1 MATGPVTYTYQAPP
15 AWGGSG
21 TLVRSTDGAFIPCN
35 LSNSDY
41 QAFLAWVAAGNT
53 APSGWTGP
61 RN

>member
-1 MATGPVTYTYQAPP
+1 MANGTVTYTYQTPLA
-15 AWGGSG
+15 GGSSY
-21 TLVRSTDGAFIPCN
+21 LVRSTDGASIPLDLAN
-35 LSNSDY
+35 IDY